1 MSLGARCRPACSSE
15 LHRPRS
21 IVAQSP
27 ALSNGLYA
35 YLAAI
40 QNAATN
46 TKSTTMAVRRVR
58 ICANYKRAQF
68 NLDLA
73 TQLHAITSLGERK
86 RRNRSHQ

>member
-1 MSLGARCRPACSSE
+1 MLYGPQFLVCSAYSVLSAAMSLGARLEPRVAGTSSISC
-15 LHRPRS
+15 L

-58 ICANYKRAQF
+58 ICCA
-68 NLDLA
+68 
-73 TQLHAITSLGERK
+73 
-86 RRNRSHQ
+86 